1 MNENLIPK
9 NIFFSI
15 ANKDILNDSNNK
27 NTQIINKF
35 QENYSDFEIFIL
47 DDNESYKV
55 IEEYG
60 DNILEICYEE
70 ILPGAYKCD
79 ILRLV
84 LLEKYGGIYID
95 LGLYPDPEY
104 LLPIIDNND
113 LVLCQDR
120 AQHGEGYKIYN
131 AIMAS
136 VKNHIFIKNVIMNI
150 KMHISNFSYGR
161 NSLDITGPAVVGQVF
176 SEMYHI
182 KPANRTKH
190 YENYNS
196 LKLNKSVERIYIKL
210 NHLGDGKIK
219 DHLGK
224 IICDK
229 KERDHIGNSKIFLPS
244 SKCNHYSFLYHEKL
258 IFFQMVYS
266 SFHKSAKKYYI
277 DKDGYLCAFLKDCI
291 GKWNFS
297 KIKYEKY
304 RCYDNI
310 DGKFKAG
317 KFKELSE

>member
-60 DNILEICYEE
+60 DNILKICYEE

-120 AQHGEGYKIYN
+120 AQHGEGYNIYN

-190 YENYNS
+190 YENYN
-196 LKLNKSVERIYIKL
+196 KYI
-210 NHLGDGKIK
+210 N
-219 DHLGK
+219 
-224 IICDK
+224 
-229 KERDHIGNSKIFLPS
+229 
-244 SKCNHYSFLYHEKL
+244 
-258 IFFQMVYS
+258 FF
-266 SFHKSAKKYYI
+266 
-277 DKDGYLCAFLKDCI
+277 D
-291 GKWNFS
+291 
-297 KIKYEKY
+297 
-304 RCYDNI
+304 
-310 DGKFKAG
+310 
-317 KFKELSE
+317 